1 MRIKWID
8 EYKGSLVLI
17 ICLHHIISW
26 NVQKMPCNFTI
37 DIIIDF
43 IMTFAVL
50 GFFFISGFLFK
61 DVKYPTLWS
70 YIKSKTRTLLI
81 PYLVNPSYLMNI
93 LSYPR
98 LHILGT
104 GVSASAESV
113 FEWFCGDII
122 CTVVG
127 ISSRSSMPLWFVY
140 MLFFVSIAF
149 YWVNKTIKN
158 NVLLFIVGCVLFVM
172 SWFFNIYHVKIMH
185 CGAFIISLS
194 MFIFGYLFNKYIF
207 EKLLDNK
214 KYKKIL
220 QKVLFITFLCGFVY
234 T

>member
-81 PYLVNPSYLMNI
+81 PYFYLSVLFKIWDPYLVNPSYLMNI

-127 ISSRSSMPLWFVY
+127 ISSRSSMP
-140 MLFFVSIAF
+140 
-149 YWVNKTIKN
+149 
-158 NVLLFIVGCVLFVM
+158 
-172 SWFFNIYHVKIMH
+172 
-185 CGAFIISLS
+185 
-194 MFIFGYLFNKYIF
+194 
-207 EKLLDNK
+207 
-214 KYKKIL
+214 
-220 QKVLFITFLCGFVY
+220 
-234 T
+234 